1 MLKNILKNVVDIW
14 VQFDIIDLQGEHNNK
29 TKPRLTQEE
38 NMDKKY
44 RSTEVTVNEAEAL
57 RIFLKENEIDY
68 EPSQCGDLIHF
79 ELLVT
84 DEETEIIND
93 FIDTL

>member
-1 MLKNILKNVVDIW
+1 
-14 VQFDIIDLQGEHNNK
+14 
-29 TKPRLTQEE
+29 
-38 NMDKKY
+38 MDKKY

-57 RIFLKENEIDY
+57 RIFLKENEIEY

-84 DEETEIIND
+84 DEETEMIND